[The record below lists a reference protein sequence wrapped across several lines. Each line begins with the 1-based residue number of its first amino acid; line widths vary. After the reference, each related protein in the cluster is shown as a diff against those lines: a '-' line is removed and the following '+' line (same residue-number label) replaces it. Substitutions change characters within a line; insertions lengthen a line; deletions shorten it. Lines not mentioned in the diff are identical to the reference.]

1 MSNDDDNEQ
10 VFKGTTTEDVRLED
24 LGYEQG
30 EIFDIRRAKSRL
42 AGESILMAL

>member
-1 MSNDDDNEQ
+1 MSNDDDNER

-30 EIFDIRRAKSRL
+30 EILIFEERNL
-42 AGESILMAL
+42 A